1 MAADSDPLEPKSGKP
16 PMGLF
21 NYPVLQAADILVH
34 GYIDLYLQIFISAF
48 KALNLRISSM
58 HMIGTKA
65 NKT

>member
-34 GYIDLYLQIFISAF
+34 GYVDL
-48 KALNLRISSM
+48 
-58 HMIGTKA
+58 
-65 NKT
+65 